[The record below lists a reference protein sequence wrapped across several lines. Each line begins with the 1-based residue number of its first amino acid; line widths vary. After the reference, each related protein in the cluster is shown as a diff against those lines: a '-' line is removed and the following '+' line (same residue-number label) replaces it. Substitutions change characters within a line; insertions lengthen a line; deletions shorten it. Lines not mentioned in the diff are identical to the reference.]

1 MTIGWLCGLMSL
13 WQMPSVQAQN
23 CTNYRLLVA
32 NYGNNTVTSYSTT
45 AANTSAFINTLI
57 PAPAGGLDLPNSLL
71 LYQDKLY
78 VANAGAAP
86 DHIKEF
92 DLTSTAGLVST
103 TTSRTLTAS
112 NLNFPEKM
120 IVGPDGFLYVANF
133 GLRTIS
139 KYNIVTGA
147 FIASY
152 TVTNPTS
159 ANHSLLGLAFVGTD
173 LYVTE
178 GLLNSNGGG
187 RLIRISNLG
196 AGTQTTV
203 IAYPATQSPRGLTL
217 GPDGNLY
224 ISSIIVSGGL
234 TTSAVIDRV
243 TPSSSAATLTQTRF
257 VTGIPFV
264 ATRPPNPYQ
273 GLNFS
278 PDGFLYVADF
288 DNNIVRVYQ
297 NVGGVGVETTRSFST
312 GLSGPHYVQFYCPC
326 AAEAVLAP
334 ASITACSTETSTV
347 AVSTTGMTTPVS
359 YTVSVGAS
367 STVLTGQGTSLSFP
381 VTSQTSTT
389 FKVAA
394 FDQIGCAA
402 QATGNLTVNP
412 TPVATISS
420 PQGTGSS
427 VCLAGGQ
434 AQLTGASTVNG
445 STYQWTGPGGYS
457 ATTQTITVSTPGT
470 YTLIVSANGCA
481 SDPVTVTVNQT
492 PTLTLANNGP
502 ITCAQ
507 PTATLSASISTF
519 GSSYS
524 YRFSTNGTTVSGQ
537 TAATQSAIVNQAG
550 TYSLTVTSASGC
562 TAVASTVVTANT
574 TVPTVSVSNTG
585 PLSCTLTSVTL
596 SSTATAGVS
605 YRWSNGATT
614 ATTTASTAGTYSLT
628 VTSANGCSAVAST
641 TVTSDVASP
650 TVAVSNTGPL
660 SCTLTSVTL
669 SSTATAGVSYRW
681 STGATTATTN
691 VNQAG
696 TYSLTVT
703 SANGCSAV
711 ASTTVTSDVASPTVA
726 VSNNGPLSCTLT
738 SVTLSS
744 TATAGVSYRWSNGAT
759 TATTTASTA
768 GTYSLTVTSAN
779 GCTTVASTTVTSD
792 VASPTVA
799 VSNTGPLSCTLTSV
813 TLSSTA
819 TAGVS
824 YRWSNGATTAT
835 TNVNQAGTYSLTVT
849 SANGCSAVAST
860 TVTSDVAS
868 PTVAVSNTGPLSCTL
883 TSVTLSSTA
892 TAGVSYR
899 WSNGATTATTTA
911 STAGT
916 YSLTVTSANGCTAVA
931 STTVT
936 SDVASPTVSVSNT
949 GPLSCTLTSVTLSST
964 ATAGV
969 SYRWNNGATTAT
981 TTASTADTYSLT
993 VTSANGCSAVAST
1006 TVTSDVASPTV
1017 AVSNNGPLSC
1027 TLTSVT
1033 LSSTATAGVSYRWST
1048 GATTATTNVN
1058 QAGTYSLTVTSANG
1072 CSAVA
1077 STTVT
1082 SDVAA
1087 PTASINSLTLTTAA
1101 PTGTLTASASNAAS
1115 PVYLWSTGATTAS
1128 ISVSAAGPYSVTVT
1142 SSNGCSAVASTTVM
1156 ADMAPPVV
1164 TINSLTLTC
1173 SEPTGTLTAS
1183 VSNATN
1189 PTYLW
1194 STGATTASI
1203 SVSAAGPY
1211 SVTVTGGNG
1220 SRSVAT
1226 TAVISNT
1233 ATPTVALND
1242 LTLTCAQPGG
1252 TLTASASNATNPMY
1266 LWNTGA
1272 TTTSINVSVAGP
1284 YSVTVTSTN
1293 GCSTVGLVTVEQQKT
1308 APDLIAAGSTV
1319 CAGQSLTLTASS
1331 SVPNATYQWQA
1342 PDGFTASTA
1351 LVTIANATTAN
1362 TGVYTV
1368 VVTNPATGCFSTTS
1382 VMGTVEPAPDSFS
1395 LVAREAT
1402 CTGATSAADGQV
1414 QVLGTVSGQTFEV
1427 STTGQFTGAG
1437 QPVPADGVVVRNISR
1452 TGTSQT
1458 YTVRVYNASGCF
1470 ADQSVVLFNA
1480 PCDCPS
1486 PVKCVPFVITKARR

>member
-605 YRWSNGATT
+605 
-614 ATTTASTAGTYSLT
+614 
-628 VTSANGCSAVAST
+628 
-641 TVTSDVASP
+641 
-650 TVAVSNTGPL
+650 
-660 SCTLTSVTL
+660 
-669 SSTATAGVSYRW
+669 
-681 STGATTATTN
+681 
-691 VNQAG
+691 
-696 TYSLTVT
+696 
-703 SANGCSAV
+703 
-711 ASTTVTSDVASPTVA
+711 
-726 VSNNGPLSCTLT
+726 
-738 SVTLSS
+738 
-744 TATAGVSYRWSNGAT
+744 
-759 TATTTASTA
+759 
-768 GTYSLTVTSAN
+768 
-779 GCTTVASTTVTSD
+779 
-792 VASPTVA
+792 
-799 VSNTGPLSCTLTSV
+799 
-813 TLSSTA
+813 
-819 TAGVS
+819 
-824 YRWSNGATTAT
+824 
-835 TNVNQAGTYSLTVT
+835 
-849 SANGCSAVAST
+849 
-860 TVTSDVAS
+860 
-868 PTVAVSNTGPLSCTL
+868 
-883 TSVTLSSTA
+883 
-892 TAGVSYR
+892 
-899 WSNGATTATTTA
+899 
-911 STAGT
+911 
-916 YSLTVTSANGCTAVA
+916 
-931 STTVT
+931 
-936 SDVASPTVSVSNT
+936 
-949 GPLSCTLTSVTLSST
+949 
-964 ATAGV
+964 
-969 SYRWNNGATTAT
+969 
-981 TTASTADTYSLT
+981 
-993 VTSANGCSAVAST
+993 
-1006 TVTSDVASPTV
+1006 
-1017 AVSNNGPLSC
+1017 
-1027 TLTSVT
+1027 
-1033 LSSTATAGVSYRWST
+1033 
-1048 GATTATTNVN
+1048 
-1058 QAGTYSLTVTSANG
+1058 
-1072 CSAVA
+1072 
-1077 STTVT
+1077 
-1082 SDVAA
+1082 
-1087 PTASINSLTLTTAA
+1087 
-1101 PTGTLTASASNAAS
+1101 
-1115 PVYLWSTGATTAS
+1115 
-1128 ISVSAAGPYSVTVT
+1128 
-1142 SSNGCSAVASTTVM
+1142 
-1156 ADMAPPVV
+1156 
-1164 TINSLTLTC
+1164 
-1173 SEPTGTLTAS
+1173 
-1183 VSNATN
+1183 
-1189 PTYLW
+1189 
-1194 STGATTASI
+1194 
-1203 SVSAAGPY
+1203 
-1211 SVTVTGGNG
+1211 
-1220 SRSVAT
+1220 
-1226 TAVISNT
+1226 
-1233 ATPTVALND
+1233 
-1242 LTLTCAQPGG
+1242 
-1252 TLTASASNATNPMY
+1252 
-1266 LWNTGA
+1266 
-1272 TTTSINVSVAGP
+1272 
-1284 YSVTVTSTN
+1284 
-1293 GCSTVGLVTVEQQKT
+1293 
-1308 APDLIAAGSTV
+1308 
-1319 CAGQSLTLTASS
+1319 
-1331 SVPNATYQWQA
+1331 
-1342 PDGFTASTA
+1342 
-1351 LVTIANATTAN
+1351 
-1362 TGVYTV
+1362 
-1368 VVTNPATGCFSTTS
+1368 
-1382 VMGTVEPAPDSFS
+1382 
-1395 LVAREAT
+1395 
-1402 CTGATSAADGQV
+1402 
-1414 QVLGTVSGQTFEV
+1414 
-1427 STTGQFTGAG
+1427 
-1437 QPVPADGVVVRNISR
+1437 
-1452 TGTSQT
+1452 
-1458 YTVRVYNASGCF
+1458 
-1470 ADQSVVLFNA
+1470 
-1480 PCDCPS
+1480 
-1486 PVKCVPFVITKARR
+1486 

>member
-1 MTIGWLCGLMSL
+1 MTKPFTNPLFRQITALINRLYQPQQVSRSLLRAMTIGWLCGLMSL

-628 VTSANGCSAVAST
+628 VTSANGC
-641 TVTSDVASP
+641 
-650 TVAVSNTGPL
+650 
-660 SCTLTSVTL
+660 
-669 SSTATAGVSYRW
+669 
-681 STGATTATTN
+681 
-691 VNQAG
+691 
-696 TYSLTVT
+696 
-703 SANGCSAV
+703 
-711 ASTTVTSDVASPTVA
+711 
-726 VSNNGPLSCTLT
+726 
-738 SVTLSS
+738 
-744 TATAGVSYRWSNGAT
+744 
-759 TATTTASTA
+759 
-768 GTYSLTVTSAN
+768 
-779 GCTTVASTTVTSD
+779 
-792 VASPTVA
+792 
-799 VSNTGPLSCTLTSV
+799 
-813 TLSSTA
+813 
-819 TAGVS
+819 
-824 YRWSNGATTAT
+824 
-835 TNVNQAGTYSLTVT
+835 
-849 SANGCSAVAST
+849 
-860 TVTSDVAS
+860 
-868 PTVAVSNTGPLSCTL
+868 
-883 TSVTLSSTA
+883 
-892 TAGVSYR
+892 
-899 WSNGATTATTTA
+899 
-911 STAGT
+911 
-916 YSLTVTSANGCTAVA
+916 TAVA